1 MELSAIMLQLEM
13 REKELIKYGSRPLS
27 AFMIL
32 VYQQKCT
39 TVSCCCYSGL
49 ADMLLFIHPASLQGY
64 AVHRS
69 LTLMRFRV
77 EWSCHRASSR
87 GTCTWQ
93 AFATSPCW
101 MAQRRG
107 PHFMKELDVNEWELV
122 APWGSKVATAS
133 GLRYSW
139 ECQENFRVSAIPAAT

>member
-27 AFMIL
+27 ALMIL

-39 TVSCCCYSGL
+39 TVPCCCYSEL

-69 LTLMRFRV
+69 LTLMRFMV